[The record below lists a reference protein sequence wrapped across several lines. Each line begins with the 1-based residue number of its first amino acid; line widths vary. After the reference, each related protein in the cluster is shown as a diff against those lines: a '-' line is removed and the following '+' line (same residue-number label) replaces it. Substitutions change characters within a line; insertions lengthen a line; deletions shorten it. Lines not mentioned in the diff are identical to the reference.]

1 MFTIYSADVTGN
13 PGNCSY
19 PHKTVVLDEAS
30 LKTAIS
36 HDYVCAEYKN
46 NYRNGDN
53 FIGSDCMTKVIFKKM
68 SLENNIKFIKD
79 IFNETDDELLSVYTF
94 TINLFP
100 ELKDISNSM
109 SLEERDRL
117 IESVVTN
124 YYDNNS
130 LNIEWFKTCKIAPA
144 NPNVATIGFPYA
156 SPNIP
161 IPIPIPIIPIFSIL

>member
-1 MFTIYSADVTGN
+1 
-13 PGNCSY
+13 
-19 PHKTVVLDEAS
+19 
-30 LKTAIS
+30 
-36 HDYVCAEYKN
+36 
-46 NYRNGDN
+46 
-53 FIGSDCMTKVIFKKM
+53 MTKVIFKKM

-100 ELKDISNSM
+100 ELKNISNSM

-130 LNIEWFKTCKIAPA
+130 LNIESFQ
-144 NPNVATIGFPYA
+144 
-156 SPNIP
+156 
-161 IPIPIPIIPIFSIL
+161 ILTLKS